1 MADSAGRQ
9 VDGISYEPL
18 AGTPEARQRVGAEL
32 KRFGLSKG
40 DAHLKVVAPFEPAGD
55 QPKAIQKLAD
65 GVRKGLRYQTLMG
78 VTGSG
83 KTFTMAKTIEALN
96 RPTLIMEP
104 NKTLAAQVASEMKEF
119 FPNNAVVY
127 FVSYYDYYQPEAYV
141 PQTDTYIE
149 KDSSINEEVEKLR
162 HQATSSLLSR
172 RDVIVVASVS
182 CIYGIGSPQDYAG
195 LAPNVDKEVP
205 LERDDLIKN
214 LIDIQYDRNDYDLS
228 RGTFR
233 VRGDTVDV
241 FPPYAENPLRIS
253 FFGDEVEFI
262 GEIDIVS
269 GEVIREYDAIPI
281 WPASHYVTERPKVT
295 HAIQTINEELEQR
308 VAELKANNMLLEAQ
322 RLAQRT
328 SYDLEMLETMGYC
341 NGIENY
347 SRHLDGRK
355 PGEPPYTLID
365 YFPSDML
372 CIIDESHVTVPQ
384 IRGMHEGDRSRK
396 VTLVEH
402 GFRLPSAL
410 DNRPLRFDEFE
421 ARIPQFIYV
430 SATPGDY
437 EETVSQQTVEQII
450 RPTGLLDPLI
460 ELRPVRG
467 QIDDLIGEIK
477 ERAARHERVLV
488 TTLTKR
494 MAEDLTDH
502 LLDEGIRVNYMHSDT
517 ATLDRVEI
525 IRNLR
530 EGKIDVLVGINLL
543 REGLDIPEVSLVAI
557 LDADKE
563 GFLRNRRSLIQTMGR
578 AARNAQGKVIM
589 YADTVTDSMRE
600 AIDETRRRRKIQE
613 EYNKEHGIVPKTVHK
628 SINDISSFIQEADEN
643 LGKRQRKDGVFYTG
657 AGTEGTS
664 KDGQP
669 QRSTAESVADELSSL
684 PKEEVERILQSMQQ
698 QMADASAQM
707 DYEKAAQ
714 LRDQIVELRGTLDGM
729 SAQDVIDNLKKG
741 ARKGSAHA
749 TRRRYRPHKH

>member
-1 MADSAGRQ
+1 MADVSTTTTKASTEHFGGELRRFG
-9 VDGISYEPL
+9 VEDGGQPFKVVSPYEP
-18 AGTPEARQRVGAEL
+18 
-32 KRFGLSKG
+32 S
-40 DAHLKVVAPFEPAGD
+40 GD
-55 QPKAIQKLAD
+55 QPQAIAKLSQ
-65 GVRKGLRYQTLMG
+65 GVRDGLRYQTLMG

-83 KTFTMAKTIEALN
+83 KTFSMAKTIEELN

-104 NKTLAAQVASEMKEF
+104 NKTLAAQVASEMKEL

-149 KDSSINEEVEKLR
+149 KDASINEEVEKLR

-205 LERDDLIKN
+205 LERDDLIRN
-214 LIDIQYDRNDYDLS
+214 LIDIQYDRNDYDLQ
-228 RGTFR
+228 RGMFR

-241 FPPYAENPLRIS
+241 FPPYAENPLRIG
-253 FFGDEVEFI
+253 FFGDEVELI
-262 GEIDIVS
+262 AEIDNVT
-269 GEVIREYDAIPI
+269 GEVVREFDAIPI

-295 HAIQTINEELEQR
+295 RALTTISEELEHR
-308 VAELKANNMLLEAQ
+308 VAELKASDHVLEAQ
-322 RLAQRT
+322 RLSQRT
-328 SYDLEMLETMGYC
+328 AYDLEMLENMGYC

-347 SRHLDGRK
+347 SRHLDGRA

-365 YFPSDML
+365 YFPKDLL

-396 VTLVEH
+396 ITLVDH

-437 EETVSQQTVEQII
+437 EESVSQQLVEQVI
-450 RPTGLLDPLI
+450 RPTGLLDPKI
-460 ELRPVRG
+460 EVRPVRG
-467 QIDDLIGEIK
+467 QIDDLISEIK
-477 ERAARHERVLV
+477 DRTARRERVLV

-502 LLDEGIRVNYMHSDT
+502 LLDEGVKVNYMHSDT

-525 IRNLR
+525 IRDLR
-530 EGKIDVLVGINLL
+530 TGKIDVLVGINLL

-578 AARNAQGKVIM
+578 AARNISGEVIM
-589 YADTVTDSMRE
+589 YADEVTDSMRE
-600 AIDETRRRRKIQE
+600 AIDETSRRRAIQE
-613 EYNKEHGIVPKTVHK
+613 AFNKEHGIEPQSVRKAI
-628 SINDISSFIQEADEN
+628 SDISGFLAEAN
-643 LGKRQRKDGVFYTG
+643 ANVGKRKRKDGVFYTASGEG
-657 AGTEGTS
+657 AEDQGGPA
-664 KDGQP
+664 DV
-669 QRSTAESVADELSSL
+669 STAEAVAEELSRL
-684 PKEEVERILQSMQQ
+684 PKEEVMRIIASLEEEM
-698 QMADASAQM
+698 ASASAEM
-707 DYEKAAQ
+707 DYEEAARV
-714 LRDQIVELRGTLDGM
+714 RDQLVELKTQVEGTTADE
-729 SAQDVIDNLKKG
+729 VITRLKAN

-749 TRRRYRPHKH
+749 TRRRYHPKH